1 LCPVALLP
9 LGPDTLFPYRKSK
22 AWLHPTAKA
31 RAHRKT
37 FARSLSTCA
46 LA

>member
-9 LGPDTLFPYRKSK
+9 
-22 AWLHPTAKA
+22 WLHPTQQQGRTAKA
-31 RAHRKT
+31 RVGLGPLT
-37 FARSLSTCA
+37 TYARSLSTCA